1 MSNDSPVQP
10 TCIQIPSHLQIG
22 GLDKEPLLESLQA
35 KGIQLNPLA
44 LSLFQHPGFVT
55 QATSESLN
63 ITCVSASDLGFPD
76 GTIYQDLVQAALQR
90 QLVECPLELG
100 PHLRLAF
107 LDQPEGAIGFT
118 STPNQA
124 PPGAITIAS
133 PPLDQNDTTPKG
145 FYLRR
150 INGSLWLRAYTS
162 WPGHIWRAEDLFVFA
177 RQSLDT

>member
-1 MSNDSPVQP
+1 MSHDSPVQP

-44 LSLFQHPGFVT
+44 LSLFQHPGFTT
-55 QATSESLN
+55 QATSERVN
-63 ITCVSASDLGFPD
+63 IACVSVAELGFPD
-76 GTIYQDLVQAALQR
+76 GAIYQDILESAQKRHL
-90 QLVECPLELG
+90 LECPLELG

-107 LDQPEGAIGFT
+107 LDQPEGSIGFA
-118 STPNQA
+118 STPSQA

-133 PPLDQNDTTPKG
+133 PPLDHDDTTPKG

-150 INGSLWLRAYTS
+150 IDGTLWLRAYTS
-162 WPGHIWRAEDLFVFA
+162 WPGHVWSSEDLFVFA
-177 RQSLDT
+177 RQSLAT